1 MRLNFQPGAAFVVF
15 SPLRGS
21 SRVGEALAGNDG
33 KVFLTFEDD
42 KQDAPV
48 VPFPFTNT

>member
-33 KVFLTFEDD
+33 KVLLTFEDD

-48 VPFPFTNT
+48 VLFPFTNT